1 MKYLLIGLV
10 IGGLLSILC
19 WLAEDSIRTRCLI
32 TNKDTTVICS
42 IKGEKVHFYREER
55 R

>member
-32 TNKDTTVICS
+32 TNKSTTAICP
-42 IKGEKVHFYREER
+42 INGEKVHFYREAR
-55 R
+55 P